1 MHDLLIA
8 PFELGF
14 MQRALVISLIV
25 GALGG
30 IVGTYVV
37 LRRIAFFADTLT
49 HTVFPGVAI
58 AFVLDGSLY
67 VGALV
72 AGLVSAVLFGLMSRR
87 DALDDDAF
95 MAIML
100 TTFFGFGVMVVSR
113 ITTYTNDLVVLLF
126 GRVLTVSRDDIVVTS
141 ALGAIAVLMVA
152 FAHKELT
159 LRAFDPEG
167 SMAQG
172 YRPLL
177 LDLWLNIA
185 VTLVVVASLKAVGT
199 VLVIALLVTPAAT
212 ARLVTGSIRTMM
224 AAAAAVGMAAGVVG
238 LLISYHASVNHGIRL
253 AAGPTIV
260 SVLTLSFLVA
270 LGGVTVRRR
279 LRRPAALVA
288 A

>member
-1 MHDLLIA
+1 MRDLLIA

-30 IVGTYVV
+30 IVGTYVI

-67 VGALV
+67 LGALV
-72 AGLVSAVLFGLMSRR
+72 AGLVSAVLFALMSRR
-87 DALDDDAF
+87 QALDDDAF

-100 TTFFGFGVMVVSR
+100 TTFFGLGVVVVSR

-126 GRVLTVSRDDIVVTS
+126 GRVLTVSRNDIVATV
-141 ALGAIAVLMVA
+141 ALGGVALLIVAV
-152 FAHKELT
+152 AHKELT

-167 SMAQG
+167 STAQG
-172 YRPLL
+172 YRPVL
-177 LDLWLNIA
+177 LDLCLNIA

-212 ARLVTGSIRTMM
+212 AKLVTGSVRSMLIVSAT
-224 AAAAAVGMAAGVVG
+224 VGMFAGVVG
-238 LLISYHASVNHGIRL
+238 LLISYHASLDHGVSL

-260 SVLTLSFLVA
+260 TVLTATFVIVVTGVAVVRRSRQTIELVA
-270 LGGVTVRRR
+270 
-279 LRRPAALVA
+279 
-288 A
+288 